1 MNQPESNGYFVFV
14 KQGYDRAYYCVA
26 GRDIK
31 LEDAVCYLFPNE
43 AAKVCT
49 TMNMRFNNEH
59 RQKET
64 LNESGSTS
72 QRQSSS

>member
-26 GRDIK
+26 GRNIK

-43 AAKVCT
+43 AARICT
-49 TMNMRFNNEH
+49 TMNMELNDEL

>member
-31 LEDAVCYLFPNE
+31 LEDAVCYLFQNE

-49 TMNMRFNNEH
+49 TMNMELNDEL

-64 LNESGSTS
+64 LDESRSTS
-72 QRQSSS
+72 QGKSSP

>member
-1 MNQPESNGYFVFV
+1 VNQPESNGYFVFV

-31 LEDAVCYLFPNE
+31 LEDAVCYLFQNE
-43 AAKVCT
+43 AANICT
-49 TMNMRFNNEH
+49 QKNIRLNDEL

-64 LNESGSTS
+64 LNESRSTS
-72 QRQSSS
+72 QGQSSS

>member
-14 KQGYDRAYYCVA
+14 KQSYDRAYYCVA

>member
-1 MNQPESNGYFVFV
+1 MNPPESNGYFVFT
-14 KQGYDRAYYCVA
+14 KQGYDRPYFCVA
-26 GRDIK
+26 GRDIS
-31 LEDAVCYLFPNE
+31 LEDAVCYLFQTE

-49 TMNMRFNNEH
+49 TMNQRLNDEL

-72 QRQSSS
+72 QGQSST

>member
-1 MNQPESNGYFVFV
+1 MNQTDSIGYFVFV
-14 KQGYDRAYYCVA
+14 RQGYDQHYYCIA

-31 LEDAVCYLFPNE
+31 LEDAICYLFQNE
-43 AAKVCT
+43 AANVCT
-49 TMNMRFNNEH
+49 TMNMRFNDEH

-72 QRQSSS
+72 QGQSSS

>member
-1 MNQPESNGYFVFV
+1 VNQPESNGYFVFV

-43 AAKVCT
+43 AARICA
-49 TMNMRFNNEH
+49 TMNMELNNEL

-72 QRQSSS
+72 QGQSGS

>member
-14 KQGYDRAYYCVA
+14 KQSYDRAYYCVA

-31 LEDAVCYLFPNE
+31 LEDAVCYLFQNE
-43 AAKVCT
+43 AANICT
-49 TMNMRFNNEH
+49 QKNIRLNDEL

-72 QRQSSS
+72 

>member
-31 LEDAVCYLFPNE
+31 LEDAVCYLFQNE
-43 AAKVCT
+43 AANICT
-49 TMNMRFNNEH
+49 QKNIRLNDEL

-64 LNESGSTS
+64 LNESRSTS
-72 QRQSSS
+72 QGQSSS

>member
-26 GRDIK
+26 GRAIK

>member
-1 MNQPESNGYFVFV
+1 VNQPESNGYFVFI

-31 LEDAVCYLFPNE
+31 IEDAVCYLFSTE
-43 AAKVCT
+43 ASKICT
-49 TMNMRFNNEH
+49 NMNMELNDEL

-72 QRQSSS
+72 QGQSSS